1 MVQIIL
7 QELLHAIG
15 RFFINPLLYVAILF
29 AIFLGYFR
37 VKRERKF
44 FHIRIVNGWSE
55 FKSVFKIGWVASI
68 LLSVITIAAG
78 LTLPI
83 ELLIFVSVITIVT
96 IILFNFHFLS
106 AVVTWAVSYCILI
119 WMHAQNITIELFGY
133 TVTGLEFESSAI
145 KAVAIVIGL
154 LLILEGWLISKDG
167 AHYAS
172 PIVEKTKRGLKSI
185 AYFSKKIWI
194 IPVFFI
200 VPSNV
205 IEGYLPWW
213 PFLPLGSEQFAL
225 VLFPV
230 VIGFQQVTRRLLP
243 SQFYRKLGRNVRI
256 LGEVVVLGGMV
267 SYFDYRIAYGTVLVA
282 IIVRFAL
289 SFGYKLKERNDL
301 YAVAP
306 SNDGVVIAAVLP
318 GSPAEKMGLRVGD
331 VIKRV
336 NGQYVSSE
344 RELYEALQINAAHC
358 KLEVLD
364 EQREIRLTQYV
375 VHNND
380 HHQIGLLLVQ

>member
-1 MVQIIL
+1 MIQIIL
-7 QELLHAIG
+7 QELLYAIG
-15 RFFINPLLYVAILF
+15 RFFINPLLYVAILG
-29 AIFLGYFR
+29 AIVLGYCR

-44 FHIRIVNGWSE
+44 FHIRIVHGWSE
-55 FKSVFKIGWVASI
+55 MKSILKIGWVTSI

-83 ELLIFVSVITIVT
+83 ELLVSVTVITTVM

-106 AVVTWAVSYCILI
+106 AIVTWTIAYSLLI
-119 WMHAQNITIELFGY
+119 WMDIQNLSVRIFDY
-133 TVTGLEFESSAI
+133 TVSGISFDSRAI
-145 KAVAIVIGL
+145 TAVVIVIGL
-154 LLILEGWLISKDG
+154 LLIVEGLLISKDG
-167 AHYAS
+167 AHFAS
-172 PIVEKTKRGLKSI
+172 PIVEKTSRGLKSI
-185 AYFSKKIWI
+185 AYFSKKLWV

-213 PFLPLGSEQFAL
+213 PLLPLGSEQFGL

-230 VIGFQQVTRRLLP
+230 VIGFQQTTRRLLP
-243 SQFYRKLGRNVRI
+243 SRFYPKLGRNVRI
-256 LGEVVVLGGMV
+256 LGEVVVLGGAA
-267 SYFDYRIAYGTVLVA
+267 SYFDYRIAYATVLVA
-282 IIVRFAL
+282 IAVRVAL
-289 SFGYKLKERNDL
+289 SFSYKVKERKDT

-306 SNDGVVIAAVLP
+306 SNDGAVIAAVLP
-318 GSPAEKMGLRVGD
+318 GSPAEKMGLRVGEI
-331 VIKRV
+331 IKRV
-336 NGQYVSSE
+336 NGQDVSSE
-344 RELYEALQINAAHC
+344 RELYAALQINAAHC

-364 EQREIRLTQYV
+364 ERREIRLTQYV

>member
-7 QELLHAIG
+7 QELLYAIG
-15 RFFINPLLYVAILF
+15 RFFINPLLYVAIFF
-29 AIFLGYFR
+29 AIFLGYYR

-55 FKSVFKIGWVASI
+55 VKSVFKIGWVASI

-78 LTLPI
+78 LTLPV
-83 ELLIFVSVITIVT
+83 ELLIFVSVITIAMML
-96 IILFNFHFLS
+96 LFNFHFLS
-106 AVVTWAVSYCILI
+106 AVVTWTIAYSILI
-119 WMHAQNITIELFGY
+119 WMHAQNISIEVFGY
-133 TVTGLEFESSAI
+133 EVTGLAFESSAI
-145 KAVAIVIGL
+145 TAVAIVIGL
-154 LLILEGWLISKDG
+154 LLVLEGLLISKDG

-172 PIVEKTKRGLKSI
+172 PIVEKTNRGLKSI
-185 AYFSKKIWI
+185 AYYSKKIWI

-213 PFLPLGSEQFAL
+213 PLLPLGSEQFSL

-243 SQFYRKLGRNVRI
+243 SQFYRKLGSNVRI
-256 LGEVVVLGGMV
+256 LGEVVVIGGIA

-282 IIVRFAL
+282 IVVRFAL
-289 SFGYKLKERNDL
+289 SFRYKMKERKEI

-318 GSPAEKMGLRVGD
+318 GSPAEKMGLRVGEI
-331 VIKRV
+331 IKRV
-336 NGQYVSSE
+336 NGQNVLTE

-358 KLEVLD
+358 RLEVLD
-364 EQREIRLTQYV
+364 ERKEIRLTQYV

>member
-7 QELLHAIG
+7 QELLYAIG

-29 AIFLGYFR
+29 AIFLGYYR
-37 VKRERKF
+37 VKRERRF

-55 FKSVFKIGWVASI
+55 VKSIFKIGWVASI

-83 ELLIFVSVITIVT
+83 ELLISVSLITTVMIV
-96 IILFNFHFLS
+96 LFNFHFLS
-106 AVVTWAVSYCILI
+106 AVVTWAIAYCILI
-119 WMHAQNITIELFGY
+119 WMHAQNISIELFGY
-133 TVTGLEFESSAI
+133 TITGIHFESSAI
-145 KAVAIVIGL
+145 TATTIVIGL
-154 LLILEGWLISKDG
+154 LLLVEGLLISKDG
-167 AHYAS
+167 AHFAS
-172 PIVEKTKRGLKSI
+172 PIIEKTNRGLKSI
-185 AYFSKKIWI
+185 AYFSKKIWV

-213 PFLPLGSEQFAL
+213 PLLPLGSEKFAFT
-225 VLFPV
+225 LFPV
-230 VIGFQQVTRRLLP
+230 VIGFQQVTRRILP
-243 SQFYRKLGRNVRI
+243 SQFYPKIGRYVRI
-256 LGEVVVLGGMV
+256 LGEVVVLGGV
-267 SYFDYRIAYGTVLVA
+267 ASYFDYRIAYATILIA
-282 IIVRFAL
+282 IVVRFAL
-289 SFGYKLKERNDL
+289 SFGYKMTERKDA

-306 SNDGVVIAAVLP
+306 SNDGAVIAAVLP

-331 VIKRV
+331 IIKRV
-336 NGQYVSSE
+336 NGQYVASE

-364 EQREIRLTQYV
+364 EKREIRLTQYV

>member
-7 QELLHAIG
+7 QELLYAIG

-29 AIFLGYFR
+29 AIFLGYYR

-55 FKSVFKIGWVASI
+55 VKSVFKIGWVASI

-78 LTLPI
+78 LTLPV
-83 ELLIFVSVITIVT
+83 ELLIFVSVITIAMML
-96 IILFNFHFLS
+96 LFNFHFLS
-106 AVVTWAVSYCILI
+106 AVVTWTIAYSILI
-119 WMHAQNITIELFGY
+119 WMHAQNISIEVFGY
-133 TVTGLEFESSAI
+133 EVTGLAFESSAI
-145 KAVAIVIGL
+145 TAVAIVIGL
-154 LLILEGWLISKDG
+154 LLVLEGLLISKDG

-172 PIVEKTKRGLKSI
+172 PIVEKTNRGLKSI
-185 AYFSKKIWI
+185 AYYSKKIWI

-213 PFLPLGSEQFAL
+213 PLLPLGSEQFSL

-243 SQFYRKLGRNVRI
+243 SQFYRKLGSNVRI
-256 LGEVVVLGGMV
+256 LGEVVVVGGIA

-282 IIVRFAL
+282 IVVRFAL
-289 SFGYKLKERNDL
+289 SYGYKMKERKEI

-318 GSPAEKMGLRVGD
+318 GSPAEKMGLRVGEI
-331 VIKRV
+331 IKRV
-336 NGQYVSSE
+336 NGQNVLTE

-358 KLEVLD
+358 RLEVLD
-364 EQREIRLTQYV
+364 ERKEIRLTQYV

>member
-1 MVQIIL
+1 MVLVIL
-7 QELLHAIG
+7 QELLYAIG

-29 AIFLGYFR
+29 AIFLGYRR

-55 FKSVFKIGWVASI
+55 LKSVFKIGWFASI
-68 LLSVITIAAG
+68 LLSIIMIAAG
-78 LTLPI
+78 LTLPL
-83 ELLIFVSVITIVT
+83 ELLIAISVVT
-96 IILFNFHFLS
+96 TVMVILFNFHFLS
-106 AVVTWAVSYCILI
+106 AVVTWTIAYSLLI
-119 WMHAQNITIELFGY
+119 WMHAQNSSIEIVGY
-133 TVTGLEFESSAI
+133 TMTGIDVESRAI
-145 KAVAIVIGL
+145 TAVAIVIGL
-154 LLILEGWLISKDG
+154 LLIVEGLLISKDG
-167 AHYAS
+167 AHFAS
-172 PIVEKTKRGLKSI
+172 PIVEKTNRGLKSI
-185 AYFSKKIWI
+185 AYFSKKIWV

-213 PFLPLGSEQFAL
+213 PLLPLGSEKFAL

-243 SQFYRKLGRNVRI
+243 AQFYPKLGRYVRI
-256 LGEVVVLGGMV
+256 LGEVVVLGGV
-267 SYFDYRIAYGTVLVA
+267 ISYFDHRIAYTTVVIA
-282 IIVRFAL
+282 IAIRFAL
-289 SFGYKLKERNDL
+289 SFGYKVTERKDL

-306 SNDGVVIAAVLP
+306 SNDGAVIAAVLP
-318 GSPAEKMGLRVGD
+318 GSPAEKMGLRVGEI
-331 VIKRV
+331 IKRV
-336 NGQYVSSE
+336 NGQNVSSE

-364 EQREIRLTQYV
+364 VQKEIRLTQYV